1 MANLFLNNSMS
12 IYEIDS
18 LARKYCSEKQW
29 GMGIFI
35 AVFDPSINDVL
46 LVKTGQYAMDADGGT
61 PWNLPGGGVEPGELP
76 SHAALRELK
85 EETGLSSPSGLRF
98 AAWLERPY
106 FRSRWGTT
114 GELVILFCG
123 VDRTNGSGLRPAPPE
138 IVQCGFYH
146 FNLHEWLNV
155 PSKGNDNHPLS
166 PLPRHWVYWTLIA
179 QMMLK
184 DPKMFPVIHEYSSSE
199 DMALPLEG
207 LNYGGGL
214 NYKF

>member
-1 MANLFLNNSMS
+1 MTNLFLGNSMS

-18 LARKYCSEKQW
+18 LAQKYCSEKQW
-29 GMGIFI
+29 GIGTFVAI
-35 AVFDPSINDVL
+35 FDPSLDNVL
-46 LVKTGQYAMDADGGT
+46 MVKTGQYAMDADGGT

-76 SHAALRELK
+76 SHAAIRELK

-98 AAWLERPY
+98 AAWLERSY
-106 FRSRWGTT
+106 FRSRHGTT
-114 GELVILFCG
+114 GELIILFCG

-138 IVQCGFYH
+138 IIECGFYH
-146 FNLHEWLNV
+146 FDLDEWLHI
-155 PSKGNDNHPLS
+155 PTKGNNARPLS

-184 DPKMFPVIHEYSSSE
+184 DPKMIPVIHEYSSPE
-199 DMALPLEG
+199 DMALPPERLSYTE
-207 LNYGGGL
+207 GL